1 MKTLLVLLLL
11 LLTLLP
17 AAYAQPAGT
26 VHGVVTD
33 ESGALVPGAKVTVSN
48 AAGPVKSATA
58 GNDGSYSIVGLDA
71 GSYTVQATLPGF
83 QQLKPAPVELRGGTQ
98 TATVDLQLAVAAE
111 KQEVTVQENAGPQVS
126 VDPSQ
131 NAGALILRGADL
143 QALSDDPD
151 DLQADLQALAG
162 PSAGPS
168 GGQIY
173 IDGFTGGTLPSKDS
187 IREIR
192 INQNPFSPEYDKLG
206 YGRIEILTKP
216 GTDKLHGNVN
226 FDFGDAIFDARN
238 PYAAEKAPFL
248 QKNFGGSLSGALGKK
263 ASFFLDVQDRD
274 INNGNIINGFN
285 VSPATFTSAP
295 FNDVFVAPQNRFRI
309 SPRIDYQLSKNNTL
323 TMRYGYTR
331 NDLDNQGVGNLSLLT
346 TGYHALNTDQ
356 TVQLIETAVLST
368 KVINETHFQLY
379 HTEQLENVNNDLAA
393 VNVSGSF
400 NGGGAQVGH
409 TSDTENHYEL
419 QNYTTISGGAHTWK
433 FGVRTR
439 AVTIN
444 NFSPQNFGGT
454 YYFNG
459 GGLGGLQCDLSS
471 GTDCSQLTSIELYS
485 DTLLYMQQNPL
496 QTGTALAAALQ
507 QHGLGPSQLSF
518 TQGTALANVNM
529 VDVGAFLGDDWRVRP
544 NFTLSLG
551 LRFETQTDIHDWHDW
566 APRIGFAWA
575 PGQTKNNPRP
585 KMVLRG
591 GFGIFYDRVSEQI
604 IETAERFSSEQQQYV
619 IANATYPIPY
629 PIPTPMLGTAPAFPG
644 PITPSEAQTLLSE
657 AMPPHTIQQ
666 LAQNLHA
673 PYILQEAFTVERQL
687 PKNTTISESYVNS
700 HGLHELRSED
710 INAPAFGTQPDANGA
725 YPAASY
731 PLYNVQNPQTGQLYL
746 TNPVLLMQSSGL
758 FNQWQLITNV
768 RSQLN
773 KRISLN
779 GFYMYGRAYSNTDG
793 VNTLPAIPNGP
804 YAGVGEYGPSSLD
817 QRNRVFVGGTINA
830 WWGVLLAPF
839 FTANSGAPFNIINGT
854 DPYGTALNSSLF
866 TARPAIAPGAGPGIT
881 CLKGYLCLDPDPFV
895 DGKLKTGETLLP
907 RNFGRSPGNISLNFR
922 IAKTFGFGGS
932 RETTARPN
940 RNNNPDFGGGG
951 GGGGRGGGPGGGGP
965 GGGFGGGPGGGPGGF
980 FRGLGGGGSTG
991 QRYNLTF
998 SVQAR
1003 NLLNHVNPGPINGIV
1018 TSPLFGESNNL
1029 AGGVGAFAQ
1038 SGLNRRIDLQARFT
1052 F

>member
-1 MKTLLVLLLL
+1 MKSLLLLLLL

-17 AAYAQPAGT
+17 KTYAQPAGV

-48 AAGPVKSATA
+48 AAGPVKSAIA
-58 GNDGSYSIVGLDA
+58 GNDGSYSVAGLVA
-71 GSYTVQATLPGF
+71 GTYTVQATLPGF
-83 QQLKPAPVELRGGTQ
+83 QQIKPASINLAGSTP
-98 TATVDLQLAVAAE
+98 TATLDLQLTVAAE

-131 NAGALILRGADL
+131 NAGALVLRGADL

-151 DLQADLQALAG
+151 DLQADLEALAG

-226 FDFGDAIFDARN
+226 VDFGDALWDARN
-238 PYAAEKAPFL
+238 PYAAEKAPFV
-248 QKNFGGSLSGALGKK
+248 QRNFGGSLSGALGKK

-274 INNGNIINGFN
+274 INNGNIINGYN
-285 VSPATFTSAP
+285 VNPSTFASAP

-331 NDLDNQGVGNLSLLT
+331 NDLENQGVGNISLLT
-346 TGYHALNTDQ
+346 RAYHSLNTDN

-368 KVINETHFQLY
+368 KVINETHFQLF
-379 HTEQLENVNNDLAA
+379 HTNVGQMESSDLPAIIVA
-393 VNVSGSF
+393 GSF
-400 NGGGAQVGH
+400 NGGGAQIGRYSN
-409 TSDTENHYEL
+409 TTNNYEL

-433 FGVRTR
+433 FGARVR
-439 AVTIN
+439 AETIN
-444 NFSPQNFGGT
+444 NFTPTNFGGT
-454 YYFNG
+454 YNFYG
-459 GGLGGLQCDLSS
+459 GYGLAPADGAYSGTPAVTACDATIPNPACGALQSIQVYQLTLFLQSLNYSPAQIQALGG
-471 GTDCSQLTSIELYS
+471 
-485 DTLLYMQQNPL
+485 
-496 QTGTALAAALQ
+496 
-507 QHGLGPSQLSF
+507 GPSQFNINAGSPLV
-518 TQGTALANVNM
+518 NVNQ
-529 VDVGAFLGDDWRVRP
+529 VDVGAFVGDDWRVKP
-544 NFTLSLG
+544 NLTLSLG
-551 LRFETQTDIHDWHDW
+551 LRFETQTNIHDWHDW

-575 PGQTKNNPRP
+575 PGQSKTNPRP
-585 KMVLRG
+585 ATVFRG
-591 GFGIFYDRVSEQI
+591 GFGMFYDRVNIQN
-604 IETAERFSSEQQQYV
+604 IETAELYNGILQQQYV
-619 IANATYPIPY
+619 ITQSAANPIPFV
-629 PIPTPMLGTAPAFPG
+629 PNVAGIPAG
-644 PITPSEAQTLLSE
+644 LLL
-657 AMPPHTIQQ
+657 PPQSPQTIQ
-666 LAQNLHA
+666 LLDSLLHA

-687 PKNTTISESYVNS
+687 PKNTTLSVSYVNS

-710 INAPAFGTQPDANGA
+710 INAPLPGTYTGPGTGV
-725 YPAASY
+725 Y
-731 PLYNVQNPQTGQLYL
+731 PLYAQYQAD
-746 TNPVLLMQSSGL
+746 PVLLMQSSGL

-773 KRISLN
+773 KRVSLN

-793 VNTLPAIPNGP
+793 AGTLPSNP
-804 YAGVGEYGPSSLD
+804 YSMQGEYGPSSLD
-817 QRNRVFVGGTINA
+817 ERNRVFVGGTITGPWNL
-830 WWGVLLAPF
+830 LLAPF
-839 FTANSGAPFNIINGT
+839 FNANSGAPFNITAGS
-854 DPYGTALNSSLF
+854 DPYGTTLF
-866 TARPAIAPGAGPGIT
+866 NARPGIST
-881 CLKGYLCLDPDPFV
+881 TPTQYV
-895 DGKLKTGETLLP
+895 YDGLFLNPNPTPGETILP
-907 RNFGRSPGNISLNFR
+907 RNFGRSPGSISLNFR

-932 RETTARPN
+932 RESTTRAN
-940 RNNNPDFGGGG
+940 RNNGDFGGGGPGG
-951 GGGGRGGGPGGGGP
+951 GGGGRGPGGGGP
-965 GGGFGGGPGGGPGGF
+965 GGGFGGPGGGPGGF

-1003 NLLNHVNPGPINGIV
+1003 NLFNHVNPGPINGIV
-1018 TSPLFGESNNL
+1018 TSPLFDESNSL

-1038 SGLNRRIDLQARFT
+1038 SGLNRRLDLQARFT

>member
-1 MKTLLVLLLL
+1 MKTLLLLLL
-11 LLTLLP
+11 VLLTLLP
-17 AAYAQPAGT
+17 AIYAQPAGV

-58 GNDGSYSIVGLDA
+58 GNDGTYSVLGLDA
-71 GSYTVQATLPGF
+71 GTYTVQASSPGL
-83 QQLKPAPVELRGGTQ
+83 QQAKPASVELRGGTQ
-98 TATVDLQLAVAAE
+98 TATVDLQLTVAAE

-131 NAGALILRGADL
+131 NAGALVLRGTDL

-226 FDFGDAIFDARN
+226 ADIGDAVFDARN
-238 PYAAEKAPFL
+238 PYAAQKAPFL
-248 QKNFGGSLSGALGKK
+248 QRNFGGSLSGALGKK
-263 ASFFLDVQDRD
+263 ASFFVDVQDRD
-274 INNGNIINGFN
+274 IDNGNIINGFALD
-285 VSPATFTSAP
+285 PTTLQPAP
-295 FNDVFVAPQNRFRI
+295 FNSVFQAPQNRFRI
-309 SPRIDYQLSKNNTL
+309 SPRIDYQLSQNNTL
-323 TMRYGYTR
+323 TVRYGYTR
-331 NDLDNQGVGNLSLLT
+331 NDLEDQGVGNLSLLT
-346 TGYHALNTDQ
+346 RAVHALDTDHTLQ
-356 TVQLIETAVLST
+356 IIETAVLST
-368 KVINETHFQLY
+368 KVINETRFQLY
-379 HTEQLENVNNDLAA
+379 HTEEDQLA
-393 VNVSGSF
+393 GSNLPGVTVAGAF
-400 NGGGAQVGH
+400 NGGGAQVGK
-409 TSDTENHYEL
+409 TTDTENHYEL
-419 QNYTTISGGAHTWK
+419 QNYTTVTGGAHTWK

-444 NFSPQNFGGT
+444 NFSPQNFTGS
-454 YYFNG
+454 YFFNAVYAPILDANNQPVAPG
-459 GGLGGLQCDLSS
+459 VTCVQTDPNPA
-471 GTDCSQLTSIELYS
+471 DCSLLTSIQVYAR
-485 DTLLYMQQNPL
+485 TLQLQQAGLSALAMQQL
-496 QTGTALAAALQ
+496 GA
-507 QHGLGPSQLSF
+507 GPSQF
-518 TQGTALANVNM
+518 TITQGIALANVNQ
-529 VDVGAFLGDDWRVRP
+529 VDVGAFAGDDWRVKP

-551 LRFETQTDIHDWHDW
+551 LRFETQTNIHDWHDW

-575 PGQTKNNPRP
+575 PGQSKNNPRP
-585 KMVLRG
+585 KTVFRG
-591 GFGIFYDRVSEQI
+591 GFGIFYDRVSEQN
-604 IETAERFSSEQQQYV
+604 IETAERYGGLQQQYV
-619 IANATYPIPY
+619 ITQTAANPIPFD
-629 PIPTPMLGTAPAFPG
+629 PTTPGLPAG
-644 PITPSEAQTLLSE
+644 LLLD
-657 AMPPHTIQQ
+657 APHT
-666 LAQNLHA
+666 LELLDSHLHA

-700 HGLHELRSED
+700 HGLHELMSND
-710 INAPAFGTQPDANGA
+710 INAPLPGTYTGPGTGV
-725 YPAASY
+725 Y
-731 PLYNVQNPQTGQLYL
+731 PLYSQYA
-746 TNPVLLMQSSGL
+746 TNPVLLMESSGL

-768 RSQLN
+768 RSQLT

-779 GFYMYGRAYSNTDG
+779 GFYMYGRSYSNTDG
-793 VNTLPAIPNGP
+793 VTTLPANP
-804 YAGVGEYGPSSLD
+804 YSSEGEYGPSALD

-830 WWGVLLAPF
+830 WWGVLAAPF
-839 FTANSGAPFNIINGT
+839 FTANSGAPFNIITGT
-854 DPYGTALNSSLF
+854 DPFGTALTSTLF
-866 TARPAIAPGAGPGIT
+866 TARPGISPT
-881 CLKGYLCLDPDPFV
+881 PTKYKVDGLYLDPDPFLAN
-895 DGKLKTGETLLP
+895 GTLKPGETLLP
-907 RNFGRSPGNISLNFR
+907 RNFGRSPGSINLNFR
-922 IAKTFGFGGS
+922 LAKTFGFGGT
-932 RETTARPN
+932 RESTPRPN
-940 RNNNPDFGGGG
+940 QNQGGGGPPGGGG
-951 GGGGRGGGPGGGGP
+951 GGGGRGGPGGGGP
-965 GGGFGGGPGGGPGGF
+965 GGGFAGGPGGGGPGGF
-980 FRGLGGGGSTG
+980 FRGLGGGSTG